1 MKRII
6 VLSLI
11 IILCLAVKAYA
22 DNIYIS
28 LAPTISLE
36 NISLKG
42 DKETIEKQESW
53 GFNFKTGYS
62 FPKYISLEIDYD
74 FIEGFEGYL
83 KKDNKL
89 YYADIQIYTLM
100 PMFKTSTGTERY
112 KNYFST
118 GFGYMHVDWGF
129 VKTDLCWKAGIGL
142 DYFFLKNLSLG
153 ANLNYSVGFG
163 DVKFIEY
170 YNGSINLSF
179 IF

>member
-1 MKRII
+1 MKRILI
-6 VLSLI
+6 ISLI
-11 IILCLAVKAYA
+11 IILCLTIRSYA

-36 NISLKG
+36 NFDLKG
-42 DKETIEKQESW
+42 KDETIDKEESF
-53 GFNFKTGYS
+53 GFNFKAGYS
-62 FPKYISLEIDYD
+62 FLKYISLEIDYD
-74 FIEGFEGYL
+74 FIEGFEGYF
-83 KKDNKL
+83 KHDNN
-89 YYADIQIYTLM
+89 YFYADMQIFTLM

-118 GFGYMHVDWGF
+118 GFGYMNVDYGY

-142 DYFFLKNLSLG
+142 DYFFIENFSLG

-170 YNGSINLSF
+170 YNGSLNLSF